1 MVKIVVIKEVLILWT
16 YIWLLVGT
24 AISWWLGFLGAD
36 RFYKGE
42 VKMGV
47 FKLLTLG
54 GLGIWWLVDALNWT
68 RELGQAKIK

>member
-1 MVKIVVIKEVLILWT
+1 LSKEYRYLLIGTIV
-16 YIWLLVGT
+16 
-24 AISWWLGFLGAD
+24 SWSVGFLGAD

-42 VKMGV
+42 TGLGV

-68 RELGQAKIK
+68 KLLGESDK